1 MAAASGRSP
10 ASSRP
15 PDGTPS
21 ARSPVSPPAA
31 APPARGDGSRLFI
44 LTGASRGLGAAIA
57 AQLLGGSGT
66 TLLGLSRSVNASLA
80 DAAATHGTQ
89 LEQWPVD
96 LVDPAPVAERL
107 ERWLAGFDPDR
118 FAAATLVNNAALVAR
133 VGPLESTSSA
143 ELSRAL
149 RASLEAPLL
158 LTAAFLRATAAW
170 PGDRRILNV
179 SSGLGRRAMAGA
191 ATYCASK
198 AGLDHLA
205 RALALEQQAG
215 SARPARIV
223 SLAPGVIDTDMQ
235 VQLRGADAA
244 GFPERGTFTRLHET
258 GQLTAAGDAAA
269 RVLAYL
275 ARADFGQTPVA
286 DVRDP

>member
-1 MAAASGRSP
+1 M
-10 ASSRP
+10 
-15 PDGTPS
+15 
-21 ARSPVSPPAA
+21 SPPAA
-31 APPARGDGSRLFI
+31 APPARGDGPRLFI

-57 AQLLGGSGT
+57 ARLLGASGT
-66 TLLGLSRSVNASLA
+66 TLLGLSRRVDASLA
-80 DAAATHGTQ
+80 GVAERSGAQ
-89 LEQWPVD
+89 LEQWPAD
-96 LVDPAPVAERL
+96 LADPAPVAERL
-107 ERWLAGFDPDR
+107 EGWLAGFEPKR
-118 FAAATLVNNAALVAR
+118 FAAATLINNAASLTR
-133 VGPLESTSSA
+133 PGPLESSGTA
-143 ELSRAL
+143 ELSQAL
-149 RASLEAPLL
+149 RVGLEAPLL

-170 PGDRRILNV
+170 PGDRRVLHI

-223 SLAPGVIDTDMQ
+223 ALAPGVIDTDMQ

-244 GFPERGTFTRLHET
+244 GFPEQAMFARLHEG
-258 GQLTAAGDAAA
+258 GQLSAADDDAA

-275 ARADFGQTPVA
+275 ARDDFGETPVA